1 VLYFAAMRGAGKS
14 CLGVSVLAAAA
25 FLLLPSAA
33 SAAVT
38 IGSDLEPAAAQ
49 GNSCAPFPC
58 TVANLSLPGADS
70 TSPINGVVVRWR
82 IRPVA
87 TDPETAVS
95 LSVISPAGIGEFT
108 MVSESRTR
116 TITVAHD
123 TQLTFATRQRIRAG
137 DHIGLSAG
145 ERILATA
152 TAGPTTQYAQWS
164 PPLGATPRSPTGSAG
179 RELLLNADVEPD
191 ADADGFGDE
200 TQDDCPSAPGPRNG
214 CETTAP
220 ETTITERP
228 TKKVRTRR
236 RKQKVRFKFVSSEPG
251 SDFRCVVD
259 DEPPVGCGSPYKEK
273 FKRGRH
279 SFAVQAVDS
288 ADNADPTPAAVEFKV
303 KRKK

>member
-1 VLYFAAMRGAGKS
+1 M
-14 CLGVSVLAAAA
+14 LAAVA
-25 FLLLPSAA
+25 FLLLPSSA
-33 SAAVT
+33 SAEVT

-49 GNSCAPFPC
+49 GNSCTSFPC

-87 TDPETAVS
+87 TDPDTQVN
-95 LSVISPAGIGEFT
+95 LGLIRPAGTGGFT
-108 MVSESRTR
+108 MVSESQTR
-116 TITVAHD
+116 TITVADD

-137 DHIGLSAG
+137 DHIGLTSG
-145 ERILATA
+145 DLILATA
-152 TAGPTTQYAQWS
+152 IAGPTAQYAQWS
-164 PPLGATPRSPTGSAG
+164 PPLGGTPRSPTSSPGQ
-179 RELLLNADVEPD
+179 ELLLNADVEPD

-214 CETTAP
+214 CETTPP

-228 TKKVRTRR
+228 TQKVRTRK

-259 DEPPVGCGSPYKEK
+259 DEPPVGCGSPHKEK
-273 FKRGRH
+273 FKRGKH

-288 ADNADPTPAAVEFKV
+288 ADNADPTPAAVEFRV
-303 KRKK
+303 KRKKTRKHSH